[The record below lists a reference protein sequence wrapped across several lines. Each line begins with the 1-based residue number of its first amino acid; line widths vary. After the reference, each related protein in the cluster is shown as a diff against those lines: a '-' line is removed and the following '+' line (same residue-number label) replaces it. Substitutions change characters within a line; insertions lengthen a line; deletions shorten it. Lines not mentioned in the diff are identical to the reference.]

1 MPPVNAQ
8 ALRRSFAEQLGIPI
22 EIAESNIRES
32 LLIIDGI
39 YCGRRF
45 SLDGYTL
52 TWFVEENQ
60 VKMMSPQGQLVTACS
75 PSAFTTYSPNRQA
88 A

>member
-8 ALRRSFAEQLGIPI
+8 ALRRAFAEQLGIPV
-22 EIAESNIRES
+22 EIAESKFRES
-32 LLIIDGI
+32 LLIIDGL

-45 SLDGYTL
+45 LLDGYTL

-60 VKMMSPQGQLVTACS
+60 VKMMSPQGQVVTACS
-75 PSAFTTYSPNRQA
+75 ASAFTTFSPNRQA